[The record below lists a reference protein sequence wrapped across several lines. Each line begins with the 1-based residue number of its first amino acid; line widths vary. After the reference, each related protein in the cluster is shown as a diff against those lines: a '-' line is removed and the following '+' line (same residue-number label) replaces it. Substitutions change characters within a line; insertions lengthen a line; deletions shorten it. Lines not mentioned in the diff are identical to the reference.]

1 MKYKDSRKILRLLK
15 RSKRILINAHRHPD
29 SDSVGSALAFYEFL
43 IKLRKEVKVICPDEL
58 TEDNIFLPF
67 SEKVEKI
74 DFKTFDFSSWD
85 TLLIL
90 DSSNWEM
97 VSGDSRIKIP
107 DINILLID
115 HHITSKRFGNINLV
129 DEVVSSTSELVYFI
143 FRDWRVKLTESIS
156 QNLLAGIICD
166 TGILQYPNVTPQTLE
181 AARDLIIKGANKNVI
196 VENLYRNYP
205 FNQLKLW
212 GEILNKMEFDQEGKF
227 VYSAISYDIYKKY
240 EEPVGAKETASSMFC
255 PVVKGS
261 DFGMIMI
268 EQKKDN
274 LSVSFRSKKDFN
286 VAEIAEALDGGGHV
300 LAAGATIKD
309 MKFEKAVDKVLSVV
323 RKYVQKNS

>member
-1 MKYKDSRKILRLLK
+1 MKYKDSKNILRVLK
-15 RSKRILINAHRHPD
+15 KSKRILINAHRHPD
-29 SDSVGSALAFYEFL
+29 SDGVGSALAIYEFL
-43 IKLRKEVKVICPDEL
+43 IKLKKEVKIICPDKL
-58 TEDNIFLPF
+58 TEDNLFLPF
-67 SEKVEKI
+67 SENVEKV
-74 DFKTFDFSSWD
+74 DFNTFDFSNWD
-85 TLLIL
+85 TFLVL

-97 VSGDSRIKIP
+97 VAGDSSIKIP
-107 DINILLID
+107 KINILLID

-129 DEVVSSTSELVYFI
+129 DEVVSSTSELVYFL
-143 FRDWRVKLTESIS
+143 FKDWRVKLTESIS

-212 GEILNKMEFDQEGKF
+212 GEILNKMEFDKLGRF
-227 VYSAISYDIYKKY
+227 VYSAIPHDTFKKY
-240 EEPVGAKETASSMFC
+240 EGPVGAKETASSMFC
-255 PVVKGS
+255 PVVKDS

-268 EQKKDN
+268 EQEKNN

-286 VAEIAEALDGGGHV
+286 VSKIAEALGGGGHI

-309 MKFEKAVDKVLSVV
+309 MEFEKAVEKVLSVV
-323 RKYVQKNS
+323 KKHAQENN